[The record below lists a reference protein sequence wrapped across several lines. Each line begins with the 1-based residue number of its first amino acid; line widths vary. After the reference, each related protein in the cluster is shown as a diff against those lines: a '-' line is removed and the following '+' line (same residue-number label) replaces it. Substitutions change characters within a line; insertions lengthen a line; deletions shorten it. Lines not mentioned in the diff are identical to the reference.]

1 VTKRENVWWVG
12 RRIDREARMETRYIY
27 SSSVA
32 LAYALRIIKVGS
44 PYQIVEASHVVYGG
58 SVFGNCT
65 ERGKRIRGVS

>member
-1 VTKRENVWWVG
+1 
-12 RRIDREARMETRYIY
+12 METRYIY

>member
-1 VTKRENVWWVG
+1 MTERLAWRHG
-12 RRIDREARMETRYIY
+12 IYI
-27 SSSVA
+27 VA

-58 SVFGNCT
+58 SVFGNCA